1 MSIIVE
7 YVWLDADDNFR
18 SKIRT
23 MSALYQFDWN
33 FDGSSTGQATTESS
47 EVILKVVSQFNHPFI
62 NDGFLFLCAT
72 YDINGKPLSNNYYDK
87 ANEIFNTDNKCSELK
102 PWFGLEQE
110 YFMYDKNLT
119 INNKDYEFDPTL
131 GHNNSMNHSS
141 SINNNYSKSLKIINS
156 NKFYCSPINQDPD
169 EVKISIEHLE
179 ACIKAGIRISGNN
192 AEVVQHQWEF
202 QIGPVEGIEAG
213 NQLLMARYLLNIIAS
228 KYNKIVN
235 YHPKPIK
242 GVNGSGCHINFSTK
256 QMRDEKDGLT
266 YIMNAIE
273 KLKDNHS
280 YHMENYG
287 NDNNKR
293 MTGLNETSSY
303 DKFTWGVGSR
313 NTSVRIGYDTFKNN
327 KGYFE
332 DRRPASN
339 INPYLATSII
349 FQTCCS

>member
-18 SKIRT
+18 SKIRV
-23 MSALYQFDWN
+23 MSRLDRLDWN

-47 EVILKVVSQFNHPFI
+47 EVILKVVAQFNHPFI
-62 NDGFLFLCAT
+62 NTTGFLFLCAT
-72 YDINGKPLSNNYYDK
+72 YDINNKPLSNNYYDK
-87 ANEIFNTDNKCSELK
+87 AKGIFNNRGSELK

-110 YFMYDKNLT
+110 YFMYDKSLT
-119 INNKDYEFDPTL
+119 INN
-131 GHNNSMNHSS
+131 NSL
-141 SINNNYSKSLKIINS
+141 SINNDLNIIDS

-169 EVKISIEHLE
+169 EVKIVMEHLE

-202 QIGPVEGIEAG
+202 QVGPVEGIEAG
-213 NQLLMARYLLNIIAS
+213 NQLLMARYLLNRIAA

-235 YHPKPIK
+235 YHPKPMF

-256 QMRDEKDGLT
+256 PMREKGGLNV
-266 YIMNAIE
+266 IMNAIE
-273 KLKDNHS
+273 KLKDNHA

-287 NDNNKR
+287 KDNRLR
-293 MTGLNETSSY
+293 MTGNNETSSY
-303 DKFTWGVGSR
+303 DKFSWGVGSR
-313 NTSVRIGYDTFKNN
+313 NTSVRIGYDTYKNEM
-327 KGYFE
+327 GYFE

-349 FQTCCS
+349 FETINEL

>member
-18 SKIRT
+18 SKIRV
-23 MSALYQFDWN
+23 MSRLDRLDWN

-47 EVILKVVSQFNHPFI
+47 EVILKVVAQFNHPFI
-62 NDGFLFLCAT
+62 NNTGFLFLCAT
-72 YDINGKPLSNNYYDK
+72 YDINNKPLSNNYYDK
-87 ANEIFNTDNKCSELK
+87 ANEIFNKDNQGLKLK

-119 INNKDYEFDPTL
+119 INNNEHYEFDPAL
-131 GHNNSMNHSS
+131 GNNNSS
-141 SINNNYSKSLKIINS
+141 NNNDNYLKITNG
-156 NKFYCSPINQDPD
+156 NKFYCSPINQDPN
-169 EVKISIEHLE
+169 EVTIVMEHLE

-202 QIGPVEGIEAG
+202 QVGPVEGIEAG
-213 NQLLMARYLLNIIAS
+213 NQLLMARYLLNRIAS
-228 KYNKIVN
+228 KYNKVVD
-235 YHPKPIK
+235 YHPKPMS

-256 QMRDEKDGLT
+256 PMREKGGLEQ
-266 YIMNAIE
+266 IMNAIE
-273 KLKDNHS
+273 KLKNNHV

-287 NDNNKR
+287 KDNRLR
-293 MTGLNETSSY
+293 MTGHNETSSY
-303 DKFTWGVGSR
+303 DNFSWGVGSR
-313 NTSVRIGYDTFKNN
+313 NTSIRIGYDTYKNEM
-327 KGYFE
+327 GYFE

-349 FQTCCS
+349 YKTCSL